1 MIYHNTHGGPDQDGA
16 AERSSMEH
24 FNLEELA
31 GGAFTEQ
38 INREIRNVME
48 NIQDPNTD
56 AKKPRKITVT
66 ITFKPN
72 DKRNFIPTGVETKT
86 TLAPALGV
94 VTAISTGKNLK
105 TGEVEAVEIGNQIPG
120 QMSMDEVE
128 AIQAVQ
134 ERRDRQ
140 EEENHSSGSDA
151 MVRTVDQSTGEIYE
165 TPASTSNNVI
175 DLRAARQA

>member
-1 MIYHNTHGGPDQDGA
+1 MKHMD
-16 AERSSMEH
+16 MEK
-24 FNLEELA
+24 FAN
-31 GGAFTEQ
+31 GAFTSQ
-38 INREIRNVME
+38 INRELEKVTE

-56 AKKPRKITVT
+56 ATAKRRITVV
-66 ITFKPN
+66 IEFKPN
-72 DKRNFIPTGVETKT
+72 EARNFVTTGVQAKS
-86 TLAPALGV
+86 TLAPALGA
-94 VTAISTGKNLK
+94 VTALNMGKDLK

-140 EEENHSSGSDA
+140 EEENHSGGSDV

-165 TPASTSNNVI
+165 TPASSNVI